1 MGLRV
6 AQTLALLMALLG
18 GGMLA
23 NGLWIEAKAWLA
35 EGLITVAWQR
45 TRNGQSQVTP
55 WPWADTWPV
64 ARLVSPRLGVSR
76 LVLSGDSGATLA
88 FGPGWAE
95 QSTLPGGVGR
105 SFVSGHRDTHFR
117 FLKDLQIGDILKLQ
131 GGDGR
136 EMDYRVVEH
145 LVVDQRAGWQI
156 PLTGPQELLLITCF
170 PFDALMPGG
179 PLRYIVRAE
188 ITS

>member
-1 MGLRV
+1 
-6 AQTLALLMALLG
+6 
-18 GGMLA
+18 
-23 NGLWIEAKAWLA
+23 
-35 EGLITVAWQR
+35 
-45 TRNGQSQVTP
+45 
-55 WPWADTWPV
+55 
-64 ARLVSPRLGVSR
+64 
-76 LVLSGDSGATLA
+76 
-88 FGPGWAE
+88 
-95 QSTLPGGVGR
+95 
-105 SFVSGHRDTHFR
+105 
-117 FLKDLQIGDILKLQ
+117 KLQ